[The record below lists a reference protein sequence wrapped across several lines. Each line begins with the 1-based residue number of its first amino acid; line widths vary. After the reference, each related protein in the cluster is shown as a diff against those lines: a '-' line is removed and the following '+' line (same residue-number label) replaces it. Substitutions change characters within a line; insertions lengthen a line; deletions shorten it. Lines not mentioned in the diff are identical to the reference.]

1 MKKLLSFIFNIVRS
15 TCVCAFFVVPLQTEL
30 LYQKMKVGLVLE
42 GGGMRGLYT
51 AGVLDVMMDNHFM
64 PDVVCGTSAGV
75 TFGVN
80 LLSKQRGRVL
90 RYNQRF
96 VGDRRYI
103 SFYSWLTTGNMIN
116 KDFAY
121 GLLPRELDPFDD
133 EAFMASK
140 AAFYATITNMETG
153 EAEYVRL
160 HSTWDQMD
168 VIRASAS
175 LPIVSRPVEWNG
187 QKYLDGGL
195 ADNIPL
201 DKCLELGCDK
211 VIIVLTR
218 PMNYVRNDHIAPL
231 CRLAF
236 PRHKALLRTI
246 EQRND
251 QYNARIQQIRKL
263 EQEGKVFVIRPSED
277 RPVERLEK
285 DPKKLKALHALGMQD
300 ATEQWP
306 LLLEYLKE

>member
-1 MKKLLSFIFNIVRS
+1 MKI
-15 TCVCAFFVVPLQTEL
+15 
-30 LYQKMKVGLVLE
+30 GLVLE

-51 AGVLDVMMDNHFM
+51 AGVLDVMMDHHFM

-80 LLSKQRGRVL
+80 LLSQQRGRVL
-90 RYNQRF
+90 RYNCRY
-96 VGDRRYI
+96 VGERRYI
-103 SFYSWLTTGNMIN
+103 SMHSWLTTGNMIN

-121 GLLPRELDPFDD
+121 DLLPRELDPFDE
-133 EAFMASK
+133 EAFEKSPAE
-140 AAFYATITNMETG
+140 FYATITNMRTG
-153 EAEYVRL
+153 KAEYVRITD
-160 HSTWDQMD
+160 TWKQMD

-175 LPIVSRPVEWNG
+175 LPVICQPVEWQG
-187 QKYLDGGL
+187 EKYLDGGL

-218 PMNYVRNDHIAPL
+218 PMDYVRNDNIAPM

-236 PRHKALLRTI
+236 PRHKELLRTI

-251 QYNARIQQIRKL
+251 QYNARIQQIRAL
-263 EQEGKVFVIRPSED
+263 EKDGKVFVIRPSENIT
-277 RPVERLEK
+277 VARLEK
-285 DPKKLKALHALGMQD
+285 DAEKLKALHALGMQD
-300 ATEQWP
+300 ATAQWQA
-306 LLLEYLKE
+306 LKEYLSQR

>member
-1 MKKLLSFIFNIVRS
+1 MKI
-15 TCVCAFFVVPLQTEL
+15 
-30 LYQKMKVGLVLE
+30 GLVLE

-51 AGVLDVMMDNHFM
+51 AGVIDVMLDHGFE

-90 RYNQRF
+90 RYNKRF

-103 SFYSWLTTGNMIN
+103 SLHSWLTTGNMIN

-121 GLLPRELDPFDD
+121 GLLPRELDPFD
-133 EAFMASK
+133 EETFEQSK
-140 AAFYATITNMETG
+140 AEFYATITNMRTG
-153 EAEYVRL
+153 QAEYVRITD
-160 HSTWDQMD
+160 TWKQMD

-175 LPIVSRPVEWNG
+175 LPIICQPVEWQG
-187 QKYLDGGL
+187 EKYLDGGL

-201 DKCLELGCDK
+201 DKCWELGCDK

-218 PMNYVRNDHIAPL
+218 PMDYVRNDHIAPL

-236 PRHKALLRTI
+236 PRYKSLLRTI
-246 EQRND
+246 EQRNN
-251 QYNARIQQIRKL
+251 QYNARIQQIRRL

-277 RPVERLEK
+277 RPVGRLEK
-285 DPKKLKALHALGMQD
+285 DPEKLKALHALGMQD
-300 ATEQWP
+300 AQKQWRA
-306 LLLEYLKE
+306 LEAYLAQ

>member
-1 MKKLLSFIFNIVRS
+1 MKI
-15 TCVCAFFVVPLQTEL
+15 
-30 LYQKMKVGLVLE
+30 GLVLE

-51 AGVLDVMMDNHFM
+51 SGVIDVMLDHGFE

-90 RYNQRF
+90 RYNKRF

-103 SFYSWLTTGNMIN
+103 SLHSWLTTGNIIN

-121 GLLPRELDPFDD
+121 GLLPRELDPFD
-133 EAFMASK
+133 EETFEKSK
-140 AAFYATITNMETG
+140 AEFYATITNMRTG
-153 EAEYVRL
+153 QAEYVRITD
-160 HSTWDQMD
+160 TWKQMD

-175 LPIVSRPVEWNG
+175 LPIICQPVEWQG
-187 QKYLDGGL
+187 EKYLDGGL

-218 PMNYVRNDHIAPL
+218 PIDYVRNDHIAPL

-236 PRHKALLRTI
+236 PRYKALLRTI

-263 EQEGKVFVIRPSED
+263 EQEGKLFIIRPSED
-277 RPVERLEK
+277 RPVGRLEK
-285 DPKKLKALHALGMQD
+285 DPEKLKALHALGVQD
-300 ATEQWP
+300 AQKQWRG
-306 LLLEYLKE
+306 LEEYIGKC

>member
-1 MKKLLSFIFNIVRS
+1 MKI
-15 TCVCAFFVVPLQTEL
+15 
-30 LYQKMKVGLVLE
+30 GLVLE

-80 LLSKQRGRVL
+80 LLSQQRGRVL
-90 RYNQRF
+90 RYNCRY
-96 VGDRRYI
+96 VGERRYI
-103 SFYSWLTTGNMIN
+103 SMHSWLTTGNMIN

-121 GLLPRELDPFDD
+121 DLLPRELDPFD
-133 EAFMASK
+133 EETFEKSPAE
-140 AAFYATITNMETG
+140 FYATITNMRTG
-153 EAEYVRL
+153 KAEYVRITD
-160 HSTWDQMD
+160 TWKQMD

-175 LPIVSRPVEWNG
+175 LPIICQPVEWHG
-187 QKYLDGGL
+187 EKYLDGGL

-218 PMNYVRNDHIAPL
+218 PMDYVRKDNIAPM

-236 PRHKALLRTI
+236 PRYKELLRTI

-251 QYNARIQQIRKL
+251 HYNARIQQIRAL
-263 EQEGKVFVIRPSED
+263 EKEGKVFVIRPSKNIT
-277 RPVERLEK
+277 VARLEK
-285 DPKKLKALHALGMQD
+285 DAEKLKALHALGMRD
-300 ATEQWP
+300 ATAKWEA
-306 LLLEYLKE
+306 LKEYLAN

>member
-1 MKKLLSFIFNIVRS
+1 MKI
-15 TCVCAFFVVPLQTEL
+15 
-30 LYQKMKVGLVLE
+30 GLVLE

-51 AGVLDVMMDNHFM
+51 AGVIDVMLDHGFE

-80 LLSKQRGRVL
+80 LLSRQRGRVL
-90 RYNQRF
+90 RYNKRF

-103 SFYSWLTTGNMIN
+103 SFHSWLTTGNMIN

-121 GLLPRELDPFDD
+121 GLLPKELDPFDD
-133 EAFMASK
+133 ETFMASK
-140 AAFYATITNMETG
+140 AAFYATITNMQTG
-153 EAEYVRL
+153 QAEYVQL

-175 LPIVSRPVEWNG
+175 LPIISRPVEWQG

-218 PMNYVRNDHIAPL
+218 PLGYVRKESLTSVTRL
-231 CRLAF
+231 CY
-236 PRHKALLRTI
+236 PRYKNLHRTV
-246 EQRND
+246 EMRND
-251 QYNARIQQIRKL
+251 NYNRRIDQILQL
-263 EQEGKVFVIRPSED
+263 EREGKVFVLRPSE
-277 RPVERLEK
+277 EITISRLEK
-285 DPKKLKALHALGMQD
+285 DPARLEQVYKLGLND
-300 ATEQWP
+300 ATGQWQA
-306 LLLEYLKE
+306 LEEYLAK

>member
-1 MKKLLSFIFNIVRS
+1 
-15 TCVCAFFVVPLQTEL
+15 
-30 LYQKMKVGLVLE
+30 MKVGLVLE

-51 AGVLDVMMDNHFM
+51 AGVIDIMLDHDFE

-103 SFYSWLTTGNMIN
+103 SFHSWLTTGNMIT

-133 EAFMASK
+133 ETFMASK
-140 AAFYATITNMETG
+140 SAFYATITNMQTG
-153 EAEYVRL
+153 QAEYVRL

-175 LPIVSRPVEWNG
+175 LPIISRPVEWQR

-218 PMNYVRNDHIAPL
+218 PLGYVRKESLAGITRL
-231 CRLAF
+231 CY
-236 PRHKALLRTI
+236 PRYRKLHRTV

-251 QYNARIQQIRKL
+251 NYNRRIKQIEEL
-263 EQEGKVFVIRPSED
+263 EREGKVFVLRPSE
-277 RPVERLEK
+277 EITISRLEK
-285 DPKKLKALHALGMQD
+285 DPARLEQVYNLGLND
-300 ATEQWP
+300 ATRHWQALE
-306 LLLEYLKE
+306 EYLAK

>member
-1 MKKLLSFIFNIVRS
+1 MKL
-15 TCVCAFFVVPLQTEL
+15 
-30 LYQKMKVGLVLE
+30 GLVLE

-80 LLSKQRGRVL
+80 LLSQQRGRVL
-90 RYNQRF
+90 RYNCRYI
-96 VGDRRYI
+96 GERRYI
-103 SFYSWLTTGNMIN
+103 SMHSWLTTGNMIN

-121 GLLPRELDPFDD
+121 DLLPRELDPFD
-133 EAFMASK
+133 EATYEQSPAE
-140 AAFYATITNMETG
+140 FYATITNMRTG
-153 EAEYVRL
+153 EAEYVRITD
-160 HSTWDQMD
+160 TWEQMD

-175 LPIVSRPVEWNG
+175 LPIICQPVEWNG
-187 QKYLDGGL
+187 EKYLDGGL

-218 PMNYVRNDHIAPL
+218 PMDYVRNDHISPL

-236 PRHKALLRTI
+236 PRYKALLRTI
-246 EQRND
+246 EQRNEK
-251 QYNARIQQIRKL
+251 YNARIQQIL
-263 EQEGKVFVIRPSED
+263 ELEKQGKVFVIRPSEN
-277 RPVERLEK
+277 RPVSRLEK
-285 DPKKLKALHALGMQD
+285 DPEKLKALHALGVRD
-300 ATEQWP
+300 ATAQWQA
-306 LLLEYLKE
+306 LEAYLV

>member
-1 MKKLLSFIFNIVRS
+1 MKI
-15 TCVCAFFVVPLQTEL
+15 
-30 LYQKMKVGLVLE
+30 GLVLE

-51 AGVLDVMMDNHFM
+51 AGVIDVMLDHGFE

-90 RYNQRF
+90 RYNKRF

-103 SFYSWLTTGNMIN
+103 SLHSWITTGNMIN

-133 EAFMASK
+133 ETFMASK
-140 AAFYATITNMETG
+140 AAFYATITNMQTG
-153 EAEYVRL
+153 QAEYVRL
-160 HSTWDQMD
+160 HSTWEQMD

-175 LPIVSRPVEWNG
+175 LPVISRSVEWNG

-218 PMNYVRNDHIAPL
+218 PLGYVRKENLTAITRL
-231 CRLAF
+231 CYPHYRNL
-236 PRHKALLRTI
+236 HRTVERRNENYNRRIKQI
-246 EQRND
+246 EE
-251 QYNARIQQIRKL
+251 L
-263 EQEGKVFVIRPSED
+263 EREGKVCVLRPSK
-277 RPVERLEK
+277 PIKISRLEK
-285 DPKKLKALHALGMQD
+285 NPARLEQVYNLGLKD
-300 ATEQWP
+300 ATTQWQAVQKY
-306 LLLEYLKE
+306 LENL

>member
-1 MKKLLSFIFNIVRS
+1 MKI
-15 TCVCAFFVVPLQTEL
+15 
-30 LYQKMKVGLVLE
+30 GLVLE

-51 AGVLDVMMDNHFM
+51 AGVIDVMLDHGFE
-64 PDVVCGTSAGV
+64 PDVVCGASAGV

-90 RYNQRF
+90 RYNKRF

-103 SFYSWLTTGNMIN
+103 SLHSWLTTSNMIN

-121 GLLPRELDPFDD
+121 GLLPRELDPFD
-133 EAFMASK
+133 EENFEKSK
-140 AAFYATITNMETG
+140 AEFYATITNMRTG
-153 EAEYVRL
+153 QAEYVRITD
-160 HSTWDQMD
+160 TWKQMD

-175 LPIVSRPVEWNG
+175 LPIICQPVEWQG
-187 QKYLDGGL
+187 EKYLDGGL

-218 PMNYVRNDHIAPL
+218 PIDYVRNDHIAPL

-263 EQEGKVFVIRPSED
+263 EQEGKLFVIRPSED
-277 RPVERLEK
+277 RPVGRLEK
-285 DPKKLKALHALGMQD
+285 DPEKLKALHALGVQD
-300 ATEQWP
+300 AQKQWRG
-306 LLLEYLKE
+306 LEEYIGKC